1 MTISALHSFVHHL
14 DKVDAA
20 ATVGHSFEIKSAVTD
35 ASHAQKLAKGY
46 SSRVVHYS
54 RVALEILSTLS
65 NCIFL
70 GFQAEQRW
78 KLLSIAVQS
87 PQLVA
92 LGVIGAPACFIFA
105 ALGVIAVANKMEY
118 GTFIAAK
125 PIDTAIVAHCVG
137 EKLFDPFSHAVRI
150 VIRVA
155 TLFFTPTNPFLL
167 FSTLVEISNLSQI
180 KLTRMNE
187 DQLAKIPLKI
197 LEKPLNLNV
206 EDFNKSTRSR
216 CISNHLSGENTF
228 TISTYP
234 LQTRYTSFDKTLS
247 YHLGDANTWKLLAS
261 FILTH
266 SLIVFTSFGKV
277 TALIPKIYYS
287 NLALLPAAYFLLR
300 NTVSQ
305 ITKRHKAYKELQTD
319 YSILLER
326 TKVPERNLATLS
338 NQRVGNNGW
347 LDPISLKILD
357 DKLIASPATLMI
369 DNTAF
374 LMGSTLPLLFRCPE
388 DSTQVN
394 RPSGNKEIFLYH
406 PIHLQPLSKQQ
417 QASVVEQICRTFMIT
432 RSKFIDCWKIARYIP
447 LMGHPEAFF
456 NWCLGT
462 NRMSRQTVDSFKDDK
477 EQFDPEKF
485 YQAINGDLR
494 YDFHEFLMEEKMV
507 YYQLVRFI
515 LFFTFLPKPIGS
527 WLIKQLPHEQ
537 RRRVELM
544 CDEKYSIA
552 GLTEP
557 LIKGL
562 TEPLVFE

>member
-1 MTISALHSFVHHL
+1 MTISLLQSLVHHL

-20 ATVGHSFEIKSAVTD
+20 VTVGHHFEIKSALTD
-35 ASHAQKLAKGY
+35 ASHAQRLAKGH
-46 SSRVVHYS
+46 SSRVAHYS

-92 LGVIGAPACFIFA
+92 LGAIGAPASFIFG
-105 ALGVIAVANKMEY
+105 ALGVIAVANKIEY

-125 PIDTAIVAHCVG
+125 PIDTAIVPHCAG

-167 FSTLVEISNLSQI
+167 FSTFVEISNLFQI
-180 KLTRMNE
+180 KLTGMNE
-187 DQLAKIPLKI
+187 DRLAKIPLRI
-197 LEKPLNLNV
+197 LEKPLNLSV
-206 EDFNKSTRSR
+206 KDFNKSTRSL
-216 CISNHLSGENTF
+216 CISKHLSGENTF

-261 FILTH
+261 LILTY
-266 SLIVFTSFGKV
+266 SLVVFTSFGKV

-300 NTVSQ
+300 KTVTH
-305 ITKRHKAYKELQTD
+305 IIKRHKAYRELQTD

-326 TKVPERNLATLS
+326 TKVPERNLTTLS
-338 NQRVGNNGW
+338 NQRVGNNRW
-347 LDPISLKILD
+347 QDPISFEIMD

-374 LMGSTLPLLFRCPE
+374 LMESTLPLLFRCPE
-388 DSTQVN
+388 DSTQVKM
-394 RPSGNKEIFLYH
+394 PSINKELFLYH
-406 PIHLQPLSKQQ
+406 PVDLQPLSKQQ
-417 QASVVEQICRTFMIT
+417 QDSVIEQICRTFMIT
-432 RSKFIDCWKIARYIP
+432 RSEFKKCWKTTRLVRF
-447 LMGHPEAFF
+447 LMVHPKAFF
-456 NWCLGT
+456 DWCLDTG
-462 NRMSRQTVDSFKDDK
+462 RISRQTVDSFKDDE

-485 YQAINGDLR
+485 YQAINEDLQFEF
-494 YDFHEFLMEEKMV
+494 YEFLTKEKMF

-515 LFFTFLPKPIGS
+515 TFAVFLPGAIRS
-527 WLIKQLPHEQ
+527 RLAEQLPDEQ
-537 RRRVELM
+537 KMRIRFM
-544 CDEKYSIA
+544 FDEKYRVKLLA
-552 GLTEP
+552 QP
-557 LIKGL
+557 
-562 TEPLVFE
+562 PVFE